1 MVQLKTVEDQLK
13 EIGSHFRFFGRPEI
27 RELAKV
33 LMPGERI
40 ASATNGF
47 YEGGFAMLCVTDQR
61 LLLIDKK
68 PMYLTIEDVRFD
80 MIAEIDFNHRL
91 LNATAR
97 VFSTNKALTF
107 TSWNHE
113 RLRKLIEY
121 LQHRVMQIRMQHMHV
136 GSPMQTQFLPHEQ
149 QPQLPPPRQQANDR
163 RYIPAQAPHI
173 VPSLAYL
180 AMQDGEAAKT
190 TAMPAQGLPTPHVTN
205 PFTKVPLLSRR
216 RKFPSFY

>member
-1 MVQLKTVEDQLK
+1 MVQLHTVESQLK
-13 EIGSHFRFFGRPEI
+13 DIGSLFKFFGRPEI

-33 LMPGERI
+33 LMPGEKI
-40 ASATNGF
+40 AAATNGF
-47 YEGGFAMLCVTDQR
+47 YEGGFALLCVTDQR

-68 PMYLTIEDVRFD
+68 PLFLTIEDIRFD

-97 VFSTNKALTF
+97 VYSTNKAVTF

-113 RLRKLIEY
+113 RLRRVIEY
-121 LQHRVMQIRMQHMHV
+121 LQHRVMQIRLQHMHV
-136 GSPMQTQFLPHEQ
+136 GSPMQAQFSQPEQ
-149 QPQLPPPRQQANDR
+149 PAQLPPPQQQTNDR
-163 RYIPAQAPHI
+163 RYIPAQSPHI

-180 AMQDGEAAKT
+180 AMQEREST
-190 TAMPAQGLPTPHVTN
+190 STALPTPRVTN
-205 PFTKVPLLSRR
+205 PFAKVPLLTRR